1 MLVVSLFLIGVSFAQ
16 ESPANKGEAQTQAAP
31 AAPMSPEAQAAAMAA
46 QLAIQQ
52 QQAAIQQQMPQEVE
66 AGMEAAGKNVAT
78 TAPKMKTPAK
88 KSTVEEL
95 NQAKCG
101 RTEGPQSE
109 GMTVACAPGAPPKQ
123 AQRRGP
129 VIVPEPGSEIAPPAE
144 GVPYEIREAVEGAR
158 AGEDVRAG
166 AHAPTSVVAEGAHAA
181 SPTET
186 DGAAPTAIASLAP
199 PPGAGVPHALGIA
212 SEIAPPPMIL
222 ALPISSLPRPPQ
234 MVIGAATLPSVKLGT
249 LREHIRKIAAKYD
262 VSKIGDRG
270 VGSGLDFYS
279 LEREQA
285 LGKELAGEVESDSR
299 LINDPLI
306 TEYVNR
312 VGQNLVRNSD
322 AKVPFVIKVIDS
334 DEVNA
339 FALPGG
345 YFYVNSGLILAADNE
360 AELAG
365 VMAHEIA
372 HVAAR
377 HATKNDTRAQILNLA
392 SIPLIFVGG
401 PVGYAVREA
410 MGLAVPMGYL
420 KFSRDMEREADLLGL
435 EYAYATGYDPQEFVR
450 FFETI
455 KAQEKKKQSFLARSF
470 ATHPMTGERIKR
482 AQEEIEKYL
491 PAKENYIVDTSD
503 FEQVKARLEA
513 LEHRERLSSY
523 QESPRPTLRRR
534 DKPGDD
540 GRPRLER
547 H

>member
-1 MLVVSLFLIGVSFAQ
+1 
-16 ESPANKGEAQTQAAP
+16 
-31 AAPMSPEAQAAAMAA
+31 MSAEAQAAAMAA

-52 QQAAIQQQMPQEVE
+52 QQAAIQQQMQQQVE
-66 AGMEAAGKNVAT
+66 AGKEQAGKNVAT
-78 TAPKMKTPAK
+78 TAPKLKAPAR

-95 NQAKCG
+95 NRAECG
-101 RTEGPQSE
+101 KAPQPD
-109 GMTVACAPGAPPKQ
+109 GMAGACAPEVPP
-123 AQRRGP
+123 QRRGP
-129 VIVPEPGSEIAPPAE
+129 VIVPEPGSEVAPPQAAIPFE
-144 GVPYEIREAVEGAR
+144 VRQEAAGAGPGAAGVQTSTNVRE
-158 AGEDVRAG
+158 G
-166 AHAPTSVVAEGAHAA
+166 AHAPTAISNVREGAQ
-181 SPTET
+181 
-186 DGAAPTAIASLAP
+186 APTAIANVREGAHAP
-199 PPGAGVPHALGIA
+199 TEDEEAPAAIGIVT
-212 SEIAPPPMIL
+212 EIAPPPMVL
-222 ALPISSLPRPPQ
+222 ALPLSSLPRPAEMMAGA
-234 MVIGAATLPSVKLGT
+234 MVVPSVPLGG
-249 LREHIRKIAAKYD
+249 LGKKMKKIAAKYD

-270 VGSGLDFYS
+270 VGGGLDFFS

-285 LGKELAGEVESDSR
+285 LGKELAGEVESDSH
-299 LINDPLI
+299 LITDPAI

-377 HATKNDTRAQILNLA
+377 HATKNETKSQILNLA

-401 PVGYAVREA
+401 PIGYAVREA
-410 MGLAVPMGYL
+410 MGLAIPMGYM

-455 KAQEKKKQSFLARSF
+455 KAGEKRKQSFLAKTF

-482 AQEEIEKYL
+482 AQEEIAKYL
-491 PAKENYIVDTSD
+491 PPKQQYIVDTSE
-503 FEQVKARLEA
+503 FERVKARLAELQNA
-513 LEHRERLSSY
+513 HRMNAS
-523 QESPRPTLRRR
+523 QGAPRPTLRRR
-534 DKPGDD
+534 DKPND
-540 GRPRLER
+540 GPPKLER